1 MTEERRTA
9 CRDDWEAH
17 RLTTP
22 EPILPPARVWTSDE
36 MDEIRRGYVPH
47 IMDEKWFIF
56 MEGDRLFLHR
66 SWTGLGV
73 YEATFTAADG
83 GFVIGSAVVT
93 GDRTQYKRSSDQDEP
108 LILEMIITGHL
119 LREPPSASESAD
131 KSPHLRWELSVPNI
145 PREMFFPQVVEAAGP
160 ELSLVVGDITEL
172 PVDAIVNAANSTLLG
187 GGGVDGAIHRA
198 AGPELLEHCRT
209 LGGCETGQ
217 AKITP
222 GFDLAARWVIHT
234 VGPVWGGGG
243 RGEPELL
250 ASCYRESLARADE
263 VGAATV
269 AFPGISTGVY
279 GYPIE
284 PAAAIAVETVRATR
298 TNVTEVSF
306 VAFNQATY
314 DAYAALL

>member
-1 MTEERRTA
+1 
-9 CRDDWEAH
+9 
-17 RLTTP
+17 
-22 EPILPPARVWTSDE
+22 
-36 MDEIRRGYVPH
+36 
-47 IMDEKWFIF
+47 
-56 MEGDRLFLHR
+56 
-66 SWTGLGV
+66 
-73 YEATFTAADG
+73 
-83 GFVIGSAVVT
+83 
-93 GDRTQYKRSSDQDEP
+93 
-108 LILEMIITGHL
+108 
-119 LREPPSASESAD
+119 
-131 KSPHLRWELSVPNI
+131 
-145 PREMFFPQVVEAAGP
+145 MFFPQVVEAAGP

-243 RGEPELL
+243 LGEPELL

-263 VGAATV
+263 VGVATV

-284 PAAAIAVETVRATR
+284 AAAAIAVETVRATR
-298 TNVTEVSF
+298 TNVTEVRF

-314 DAYAALL
+314 DAYSALL